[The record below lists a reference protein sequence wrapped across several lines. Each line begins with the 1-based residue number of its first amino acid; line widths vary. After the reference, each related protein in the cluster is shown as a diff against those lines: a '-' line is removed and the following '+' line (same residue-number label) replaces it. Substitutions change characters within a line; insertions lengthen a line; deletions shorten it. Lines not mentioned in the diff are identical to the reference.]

1 MRPVIMRPRDAVDAH
16 RVRKK
21 LAFALGKIDDCKSK
35 GHGPVRGASEFS
47 FSNIVIAYW

>member
-1 MRPVIMRPRDAVDAH
+1 MRPRDAVDAH

-21 LAFALGKIDDCKSK
+21 PAFSLGKLDDCKSK